1 MRCGLRGG
9 APLVPVAISQRGPAA
24 VPCARHDAPK
34 TREDTVPVPMPTT
47 FTSFLV
53 WRSGPDG
60 RTYWWQPVHHVSW
73 KPLPRLTAR
82 GLDP

>member
-47 FTSFLV
+47 FTSLYSLLGTTHV
-53 WRSGPDG
+53 QAARPVLYP
-60 RTYWWQPVHHVSW
+60 RTSSALYY
-73 KPLPRLTAR
+73 
-82 GLDP
+82 